1 MRPAEYIEK
10 LIKNI
15 DIDTNAKTDNAVL
28 GDVLEAFEKS
38 KVKKTSATEQNI
50 WRIIMK
56 SKITKLAAAA
66 VIIVAVILGLNIT
79 GGPDMAS
86 VAWANVTTNAKQV
99 DYVHFYE
106 LKFRKNRINNSLEGW
121 LANGKVLA
129 KKDDGTTFYDDGK
142 TETVIDRHGEQI
154 RKGPSDL
161 GNIKGLKFFE
171 KITQGLM
178 QYENEDILKQVPS
191 HVGDDFLIY
200 RFGPPERMKEWV
212 ESVSITVGRNS
223 LLPVQMK
230 IYRKD
235 QLDAYDLYIF
245 DYEASEKPTEF
256 FDVQSIGKL
265 PTGKVEAVLDGEEV
279 IINIPDSPGIKA
291 VAIRL
296 YSKYFENMGE
306 LKVLDAAVI
315 TAEGFRRGIGRQMP
329 WQLDKKSKFS
339 IGDSKYWPD
348 KKFRHVTVQ
357 FMLRPTDKKDTYL
370 VEASCYLV
378 VAVD

>member
-1 MRPAEYIEK
+1 MRPADNIEK
-10 LIKNI
+10 LLKNI
-15 DIDTNAKTDNAVL
+15 NIDTNAKTDNAVL
-28 GDVLEAFEKS
+28 GDVIEAFEKS
-38 KVKKTSATEQNI
+38 KNKKTSATEQNI

-56 SKITKLAAAA
+56 SNITKLAATA

-79 GGPDMAS
+79 GGPDIAS
-86 VAWANVTTNAKQV
+86 VTWANVTTNAKQV

-129 KKDDGTTFYDDGK
+129 KKDNGTTFYDDGK
-142 TETVIDRHGEQI
+142 TETVIDTHGEQI

-191 HVGDDFLIY
+191 HVGDDFFIY

-235 QLDAYDLYIF
+235 QSDAYDLYIF

-256 FDVQSIGKL
+256 FDVQSISKL
-265 PTGKVEAVLDGEEV
+265 STGKAEAVLSGEEV
-279 IINIPDSPGIKA
+279 IIDIPDSPGIKA
-291 VAIRL
+291 VAVRI
-296 YSKYFENMGE
+296 YSKYFEKMGH
-306 LKVLDAAVI
+306 LNVLDTAVI
-315 TAEGFRRGIGRQMP
+315 TTEGFRRVTHRQIP
-329 WQLDKKSKFS
+329 WQLDKKIKFS
-339 IGDSKYWPD
+339 MGSKDWPD
-348 KKFRHVTVQ
+348 KKFRPVTQQ
-357 FMLRPTDKKDTYL
+357 FILRATDKKDTYL

-378 VAVD
+378 AGD